1 MNNPSFTLEMGEFKV
16 EMTCQIIHDD
26 LSSPTFLEF
35 CYEKVIKR
43 SIGEDYFNKTTYIVF
58 NDENAGENAFEMP
71 FRVVDVDYD
80 EETNMR
86 GEDFIENFKQKWNE
100 SPIVTALAN
109 IGLAGISRME

>member
-1 MNNPSFTLEMGEFKV
+1 MNNPSFTLEMGEFKF
-16 EMTCQIIHDD
+16 EMSRQILDPGSQMW
-26 LSSPTFLEF
+26 L
-35 CYEKVIKR
+35 YQKVIKR

-71 FRVVDVDYD
+71 FQVVLVDYD

>member
-1 MNNPSFTLEMGEFKV
+1 MNHPPSFTLEMGEFKV
-16 EMTCQIIHDD
+16 EMSWQICHYDVVMG
-26 LSSPTFLEF
+26 FF
-35 CYEKVIKR
+35 YQKVIKR

-71 FRVVDVDYD
+71 FQVVLVDYD